1 MVFERKDFAQ
11 IFQAMRDRSLPNLTD
26 FQEGSVVRTMFESFA
41 YEMALVYAQME
52 KVYLSA
58 YVDTAEGVQ
67 LEQVVAILGIKRGE
81 PDFATGKVT
90 FIRDIGI
97 DEDIVIPIGTLII
110 TSEDTPESPKK
121 VYKTIEAQTLTR
133 DIKAIDVR
141 VQAVQ
146 RGESQ
151 KTDAET
157 ITVMPQP
164 ITGVKSV
171 INQEAILFTGKR
183 QETDKELRDRAKK
196 TLLAASGANTTAIE
210 QALISL
216 PSVKQVQVRENF
228 HKARGEVTLNID
240 GNSQPVIIPKNT
252 EIKIGQNSFKTTE
265 KVNINNSSPVKV
277 NVQSV
282 VDGQAGELLQ
292 ATNEPTINN
301 NIQTTINNNIQN
313 ISIKAINHQPI
324 VLKDF
329 GIVEV
334 FVDGID
340 FSDTGKVS
348 ELNQEIERVRA
359 AGIYVILKQAITV
372 TINGVFKI
380 ELVNGLKLP
389 KPEILKLEEE
399 IQKVIKSYIVKQ
411 AMGQP
416 LLISQLTKQVLEI
429 NGVNDI
435 ADFILEVKRKEDTEK
450 YQASN
455 KPVKQLL
462 VDVLEKFTPGYIR
475 VATEI
480 KPLIVNLDI
489 YLQSKNL
496 TADVSYERLQAEIK
510 EKIVAYFD
518 SQSLQINKTDLKAE
532 ITKISLVKIDK
543 IEINLKPKF
552 WQPGLPFNGD
562 VIDISFVEKAEVGN
576 LFIYNKILEIT
587 GAFKLTLPPTYQL
600 KEKQEIYKT
609 VRTKLEGYLANL
621 QPEEKVKIA
630 ELVRFAKSVDNVLDV
645 TWKIDDFQVQLDKK
659 IETDRID
666 NQEIR
671 VDKLEKPRLADAF
684 AINSDIVV
692 VNVEVTAITLK
703 LSIIGAVFEDI
714 NKDKLKQLMHQAIAN
729 IFNDSNLTQN
739 LPQLSVGQ
747 NLDYAQIKVNLLV
760 LIRAQVRL
768 ITAQNIVDFLITE
781 KITTADKQKLADL
794 TIQYLRNSDYNI
806 AKLNL
811 QSPNITLPTGD
822 ILIRS
827 LERAQILPIFKNKD
841 KDKVTVEIVT
851 VEIDIPPTTTIP
863 QPDVQNVIDQGKA
876 TGSRIPPAK

>member
-41 YEMALVYAQME
+41 YEMALLYAQME

-81 PDFATGKVT
+81 PDFATGKVA

-97 DEDIVIPIGTLII
+97 DENIVIPIGTLIA

-146 RGESQ
+146 HGESQ

-216 PSVKQVQVRENF
+216 PGVKQVQVRENF

-240 GNSQPVIIPKNT
+240 GNSQTVIIPKDT

-265 KVNINNSSPVKV
+265 KVTINNSSPVKV
-277 NVQSV
+277 NVHSV

-292 ATNEPTINN
+292 ATNKPTI
-301 NIQTTINNNIQN
+301 NNIQN
-313 ISIKAINHQPI
+313 ISIQAINHQQI

-329 GIVEV
+329 GIIEV

-340 FSDTGKVS
+340 FRDTGKVS

-359 AGIYVILKQAITV
+359 AGIYVILKQALTV

-389 KPEILKLEEE
+389 KPEIIKLEEE
-399 IQKVIKSYIVKQ
+399 IQKVIKSHIIKQ

-416 LLISQLTKQVLEI
+416 LLISQFTRQVLEI

-450 YQASN
+450 YQASD

-489 YLQSKNL
+489 CLQSENL
-496 TADVSYERLQAEIK
+496 TANVSYERLQAEIK

-518 SQSLQINKTDLKAE
+518 SHSLQINKRQLEAE

-552 WQPGLPFNGD
+552 WQPGLTFNGD
-562 VIDISFVEKAEVGN
+562 AIDISFVEKAEVGN

-609 VRTKLEGYLANL
+609 VRTKLEEYLANL
-621 QPEEKVKIA
+621 QPEEKVKIE

-692 VNVEVTAITLK
+692 VNVEVTAITFK

-714 NKDKLKQLMHQAIAN
+714 NKDKLKQLMQQAIAN
-729 IFNDSNLTQN
+729 IFNHSNLMQN
-739 LPQLSVGQ
+739 LPKLSVGQ

-760 LIRAQVRL
+760 LIRDQVRL
-768 ITAQNIVDFLITE
+768 ITAQNIVDLITE
-781 KITTADKQKLADL
+781 QITTADKQKLADL

-827 LERAQILPIFKNKD
+827 LERAQMLPISKNK
-841 KDKVTVEIVT
+841 VT
-851 VEIDIPPTTTIP
+851 VEIDIPPTTTIL

>member
-41 YEMALVYAQME
+41 YEMALLYAQME

-58 YVDTAEGVQ
+58 YVNTAEDVQ

-97 DEDIVIPIGTLII
+97 DEDIVIPIGTLIA

-121 VYKTIEAQTLTR
+121 VYKIIEAQTLTR

-240 GNSQPVIIPKNT
+240 GNSQTVTIPKDS

-265 KVNINNSSPVKV
+265 KVTINNSSPVKV

-292 ATNEPTINN
+292 ATNESTI
-301 NIQTTINNNIQN
+301 NNIQN
-313 ISIKAINHQPI
+313 ISIKVINHQPI

-329 GIVEV
+329 GIIEV

-340 FSDTGKVS
+340 FRDTGKVS

-372 TINGVFKI
+372 TINGIFKI

-389 KPEILKLEEE
+389 KLEIIKLEQE
-399 IQKVIKSYIVKQ
+399 IQKVIKSHIIKQ

-450 YQASN
+450 YQASD

-489 YLQSKNL
+489 YLQSENL
-496 TADVSYERLQAEIK
+496 TASVSYERLQAEIK

-518 SQSLQINKTDLKAE
+518 SHSLQINKSQLEAE
-532 ITKISLVKIDK
+532 ITKISLVKIEK
-543 IEINLKPKF
+543 IEITLKPEF

-587 GAFKLTLPPTYQL
+587 GAFKLTLPPTL

-609 VRTKLEGYLANL
+609 VRTKLEEYLANL
-621 QPEEKVKIA
+621 QPEEKVQI
-630 ELVRFAKSVDNVLDV
+630 ERLVGVAKSVDKVLDV

-659 IETDRID
+659 IEIDRID

-684 AINSDIVV
+684 AIDSDIVV
-692 VNVEVTAITLK
+692 VNVEVTAMTLK
-703 LSIIGAVFEDI
+703 LSIIGAVFQDI
-714 NKDKLKQLMHQAIAN
+714 NKDKLKQLMQQAIAN
-729 IFNDSNLTQN
+729 IFNDSNPTQN
-739 LPQLSVGQ
+739 LPKLSVGE
-747 NLDYAQIKVNLLV
+747 NLDYAQVKVNLLV
-760 LIRAQVRL
+760 LIRDRVRP
-768 ITAQNIVDFLITE
+768 ITTQNIVDLITE
-781 KITTADKQKLADL
+781 QITTADKQKLADL

-827 LERAQILPIFKNKD
+827 LERAQILPISKNK
-841 KDKVTVEIVT
+841 VT

>member
-41 YEMALVYAQME
+41 YEMAIIYAQME

-58 YVDTAEGVQ
+58 YVDTAEAVQ

-97 DEDIVIPIGTLII
+97 DEDIVIPIGTLIT

-121 VYKTIEAQTLTR
+121 AYKTIEAQTLTR

-151 KTDAET
+151 KTEVET

-216 PSVKQVQVRENF
+216 PGVKQVQVRENF

-240 GNSQPVIIPKNT
+240 SNSQTVTIPKDT
-252 EIKIGQNSFKTTE
+252 EIKIGQNKFTTTE
-265 KVNINNSSPVKV
+265 KVTINNSSSVKV

-301 NIQTTINNNIQN
+301 IQN
-313 ISIKAINHQPI
+313 LDITAINQQPI

-329 GIVEV
+329 GIIEV

-340 FSDTGKVS
+340 FSDTTKVS

-359 AGIYVILKQAITV
+359 AGIYVILKQAINV

-380 ELVNGLKLP
+380 ELVNGLKIP
-389 KPEILKLEEE
+389 KPEIIKLEEE
-399 IQKVIKSYIVKQ
+399 IQKVIKSHIIKQ

-435 ADFILEVKRKEDTEK
+435 ADFILEVKRADDTIK
-450 YQASN
+450 YQASAQ
-455 KPVKQLL
+455 PVKQLL

-489 YLQSKNL
+489 YLQSENL
-496 TADVSYERLQAEIK
+496 TANVSYERLQAEIK

-518 SQSLQINKTDLKAE
+518 SHSLQINKSQLEAE
-532 ITKISLVKIDK
+532 ITQISLVKIDK
-543 IEINLKPKF
+543 IETKLKPKF
-552 WQPGLPFNGD
+552 WQPALPFNGE

-587 GAFKLTLPPTYQL
+587 GAFKLTLPPTFQL
-600 KEKQEIYKT
+600 KEKQEIYQT
-609 VRTKLEGYLANL
+609 VRTKLAEYLENL

-630 ELVRFAKSVDNVLDV
+630 ELVAVAKSVDKVLDV

-684 AINSDIVV
+684 TINSDIVV
-692 VNVEVTAITLK
+692 VNVEVTAVTFK

-714 NKDKLKQLMHQAIAN
+714 NKDKLKQLMQQAIAN

-739 LPQLSVGQ
+739 LPKLSVGQ

-760 LIRAQVRL
+760 LIRDQVKL
-768 ITAQNIVDFLITE
+768 ITAQNIIDLITE
-781 KITTADKQKLADL
+781 QIATADKQKLADL
-794 TIQYLRNSDYNI
+794 TIQYLKNSDYNI
-806 AKLNL
+806 TKLNL

-827 LERAQILPIFKNKD
+827 LERAQILPISKNK
-841 KDKVTVEIVT
+841 VT